1 MNRPNTKQERMKRM
15 PVSEYDD
22 RPILDTE
29 DLASIEEWVKENVRY
44 LLHQAPADIDKA
56 VDTDFTT
63 EDAEAIICARTTQ
76 RLVELVYATH
86 GVPLELLWE
95 IEAREKAKERERSTA

>member
-1 MNRPNTKQERMKRM
+1 MNRPNTKQERMRRM

-22 RPILDTE
+22 TPILDAD
-29 DLASIEEWVKENVRY
+29 DLTSIEEWVRDNVRY
-44 LLHQAPADIDKA
+44 LLHQAPADIDRA
-56 VDTDFTT
+56 VDADFTA

-95 IEAREKAKERERSTA
+95 VEAREKAEERERSTT